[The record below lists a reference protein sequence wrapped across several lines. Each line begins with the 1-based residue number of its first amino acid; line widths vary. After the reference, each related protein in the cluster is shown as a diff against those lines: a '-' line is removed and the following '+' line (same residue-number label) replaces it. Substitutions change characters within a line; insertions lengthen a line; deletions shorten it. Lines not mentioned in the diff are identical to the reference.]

1 MQISRFGPLVNNNFN
16 KCKSALRHTESCAA
30 GTVFLGT
37 VFHED
42 KLSPYEE
49 INPKCKV
56 MDNAT
61 VEDIDNIFW
70 KLCKKEKFNEIR
82 NWQYQQCNQADFW
95 LESSKHMNDW
105 MNMLDS
111 KDTSQFI

>member
-1 MQISRFGPLVNNNFN
+1 MRTSKFGPLVNNVFN

-37 VFHED
+37 VFEAD

-56 MDNAT
+56 LDTAT
-61 VEDIDNIFW
+61 VEDIDNIFFN
-70 KLCKKEKFNEIR
+70 LCKKENYNEVL
-82 NWQYQQCNQADFW
+82 NWQYDWINSNGYWMESNKHAQEW
-95 LESSKHMNDW
+95 LCMIDGGN
-105 MNMLDS
+105 NN
-111 KDTSQFI
+111 FI

>member
-1 MQISRFGPLVNNNFN
+1 MLISRFGPLVNNNFN

-56 MDNAT
+56 MDNVT
-61 VEDIDNIFW
+61 VEDIDNIFFN
-70 KLCKKEKFNEIR
+70 LCKKDNYNEVL
-82 NWQYQQCNQADFW
+82 NWQYDWINTNGFW
-95 LESSKHMNDW
+95 LESNKH
-105 MNMLDS
+105 
-111 KDTSQFI
+111 SQEWLCMIDGGNNTFI

>member
-1 MQISRFGPLVNNNFN
+1 MQTFRFGPLVPNVFN

-42 KLSPYEE
+42 KWSPYEE
-49 INPKCKV
+49 INPRCKV

-61 VEDIDNIFW
+61 VEDIDNIFFD
-70 KLCKKEKFNEIR
+70 LCKKENYNEVL
-82 NWQYQQCNQADFW
+82 NWQYNFINENGFW
-95 LESSKHMNDW
+95 LESNEHLQQWLCMIDIGN
-105 MNMLDS
+105 N
-111 KDTSQFI
+111 TFI